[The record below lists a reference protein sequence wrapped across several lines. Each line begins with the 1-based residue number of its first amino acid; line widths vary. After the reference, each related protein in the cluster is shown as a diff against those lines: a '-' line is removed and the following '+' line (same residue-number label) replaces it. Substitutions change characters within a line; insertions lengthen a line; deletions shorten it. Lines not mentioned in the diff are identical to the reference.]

1 MLRGPPAVFEGDSV
15 VLRCHA
21 KKGTS
26 RKTLTFYKN
35 GVPLESSGQSS
46 ELAIQH
52 ADQRANG
59 QYRCTVKETFW
70 SKISSNTVRVH
81 VQGTTLTILNRLLVI
96 GRLSAF
102 VEAE

>member
-1 MLRGPPAVFEGDSV
+1 MFEGDSV
-15 VLRCHA
+15 VLRCDV
-21 KKGTS
+21 KKSIS
-26 RKTLTFYKN
+26 RKTLTFHKDD
-35 GVPLESSGQSS
+35 VPLESSGQSS

-59 QYRCTVKETFW
+59 QYHCTVKERFW
-70 SKISSNTVRVH
+70 SRISSNTVIVQ